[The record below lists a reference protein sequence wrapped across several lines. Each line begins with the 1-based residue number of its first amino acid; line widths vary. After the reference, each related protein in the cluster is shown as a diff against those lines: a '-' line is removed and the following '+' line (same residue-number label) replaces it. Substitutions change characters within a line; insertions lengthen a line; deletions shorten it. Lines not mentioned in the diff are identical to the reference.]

1 MRKIGFVLIVTLI
14 LILSLTLVACD
25 KNGGKEK
32 SLCEKFQAEKIEL
45 NVAVMSD
52 THYLSPSLV
61 GDYAYESFGEKMSDA
76 KTYEIAVAIIRS
88 ALDKVSDGGYDALII
103 TGDLCDNH
111 AVQNHEE
118 MSALLKT
125 YAGEKGLKIFV
136 VPGNHDVAPEGYYGY
151 KYTASGK
158 EKVESLQD
166 TEKGIVQ
173 SFKDYYYDFGYNV
186 AIATHGLSYVAK
198 LGDGYRLLA
207 IDNCSE
213 DLSDETLAFIDEQ
226 LAAAEKAGDKVVA
239 AQHKPINNM
248 FGSIT
253 DILGKSHS
261 AITANAEKLTNT
273 LAGRVEILFSGHNHA
288 NDAVDLKSESGKTL
302 VEAMTGSISQSA
314 NCYKNYKFTKNYVKS
329 QTLRLEK
336 LNADYLPNYLSAADR
351 EAVLSDFNGYA
362 TKRIGIFAKHEVDEL
377 NLVQTLE
384 KVIFGAEEV
393 PAAADECIKEIVA
406 FLDKPLYGNDS
417 IESFFKEYAV
427 DFPESKYATVY
438 EAAAKVGENIFYGGE
453 NQKDG
458 VELKVVELAFVGIVA
473 KIYASELFDNLDSIG
488 GNIKGRAEKCD
499 DVVKTLLKSGRI
511 DLYKSGLINA
521 VLKFKKI
528 NSLLSEN
535 TVLRATVAIPKSLK
549 YTSVSQ
555 LSKTIEA
562 LISTAKGLA
571 MLGNID
577 LSDCFE
583 TAVDDGGNRIYSG
596 VLNVRTLLHDKVF
609 LGIAKSFVVD
619 SDVPDRDFVLSPSNG
634 KWEKAK

>member
-25 KNGGKEK
+25 KNGDEKSLYEMFGKEK
-32 SLCEKFQAEKIEL
+32 VKL
-45 NVAVMSD
+45 NIAVMSD

-111 AVQNHEE
+111 AVQNHAE

-125 YAGEKGLKIFV
+125 YADEKGLKIFV

-151 KYTASGK
+151 KYTSSGK

-166 TEKGIVQ
+166 TAKGIVQ
-173 SFKDYYYDFGYNV
+173 SFKDYYYDFGYNG

-198 LGDGYRLLA
+198 LDNGYRLLS

-213 DLSDETLAFIDEQ
+213 DLSGETLAFIDEQ
-226 LAAAEKAGDKVVA
+226 LDAAKKAGDKVIA

-248 FGSIT
+248 FGAIT
-253 DILGKSHS
+253 DIMGKTHS
-261 AITANAEKLTNT
+261 AITANANELTNL
-273 LAGRVEILFSGHNHA
+273 LAGRVEILLSGHNHA
-288 NDAVDLKSESGKTL
+288 NDTVALTGEDGKTL
-302 VEAMTGSISQSA
+302 VEAMTGSLSQSA

-336 LNADYLPNYLSAADR
+336 LNADYLPNYLSAADK
-351 EAVLSDFNGYA
+351 ASVINDFNGYA
-362 TKRIGIFAKHEVDEL
+362 TKRVGDFARQKVDEL
-377 NLVQTLE
+377 NLVQTIG

-393 PAAADECIKEIVA
+393 PAAANECIKEIVA
-406 FLDKPLYGNDS
+406 FLNKPLYGNDS
-417 IESFFKEYAV
+417 IESFFKKYEAE
-427 DFPESKYATVY
+427 FPQSGYATVY

-458 VELKVVELAFVGIVA
+458 VELKVVELAFIGIVA

-499 DVVKTLLKSGRI
+499 DVVKTLLKSGKI
-511 DLYKSGLINA
+511 DLYGSGLINA

-535 TVLRATVAIPKSLK
+535 AVLRATVAIPKSLK

-562 LISTAKGLA
+562 LISVAKGLA

-596 VLNVRTLLHDKVF
+596 VLNLKTLLHDKVF

>member
-111 AVQNHEE
+111 AVQNHAE

-125 YAGEKGLKIFV
+125 YADEKGLKIFV

-151 KYTASGK
+151 KYTSSGK

-166 TEKGIVQ
+166 TAKGIVQ
-173 SFKDYYYDFGYNV
+173 SFKDYYYDFGYNG

-198 LGDGYRLLA
+198 LGDGYRLLS

-213 DLSDETLAFIDEQ
+213 DLSAETLAFIDEQ
-226 LAAAEKAGDKVVA
+226 LDAAKKAGDKVIA

-248 FGSIT
+248 FGAIT
-253 DILGKSHS
+253 DIMGKTHS
-261 AITANAEKLTNT
+261 AITANANELTNL
-273 LAGRVEILFSGHNHA
+273 LAGRVEILLSGHNHA
-288 NDAVDLKSESGKTL
+288 NDTVALTGEDGKTL
-302 VEAMTGSISQSA
+302 VEAMTGSLSQSA

-336 LNADYLPNYLSAADR
+336 LNADYLPNYLSAADK
-351 EAVLSDFNGYA
+351 ASVINDFNGYA
-362 TKRIGIFAKHEVDEL
+362 TKRVGDFARQKVDEL
-377 NLVQTLE
+377 NLVQTIG
-384 KVIFGAEEV
+384 KVILGAEEV
-393 PAAADECIKEIVA
+393 PAAANECIKEIVA
-406 FLDKPLYGNDS
+406 FLNKPLYGNDS
-417 IESFFKEYAV
+417 IESFFKKYEAE
-427 DFPESKYATVY
+427 FPQSGYATVY

-458 VELKVVELAFVGIVA
+458 VELKVVELAFIGIVA

-488 GNIKGRAEKCD
+488 GNIKDRAEKCD

-511 DLYKSGLINA
+511 DLYGSGLINS

-535 TVLRATVAIPKSLK
+535 AVLRATVAIPKSLK

-562 LISTAKGLA
+562 LISVAKGLA
-571 MLGNID
+571 ILGNID

-583 TAVDDGGNRIYSG
+583 SAVDDGGNRIYSG

>member
-25 KNGGKEK
+25 KNGDEKSLYEMFGKEK
-32 SLCEKFQAEKIEL
+32 VKL
-45 NVAVMSD
+45 NIAVMSD

-111 AVQNHEE
+111 AVQNHAE

-125 YAGEKGLKIFV
+125 YADEKGLKIFV

-151 KYTASGK
+151 KYTSSEK

-173 SFKDYYYDFGYNV
+173 SFKDYYYDFGYNG

-198 LGDGYRLLA
+198 LGDGYRLLS

-226 LAAAEKAGDKVVA
+226 LDAAKKAGDKVIA

-248 FGSIT
+248 FGAIT
-253 DILGKSHS
+253 DIMGKTHS
-261 AITANAEKLTNT
+261 AITANANELTNL
-273 LAGRVEILFSGHNHA
+273 LAGRVEILLSGHNHA
-288 NDAVDLKSESGKTL
+288 NDTVALTGEDGKTL
-302 VEAMTGSISQSA
+302 VEAMTGSLSQSA

-336 LNADYLPNYLSAADR
+336 LNADYLPNYLSAADK
-351 EAVLSDFNGYA
+351 ASVINDFNGYA
-362 TKRIGIFAKHEVDEL
+362 TKRVGDFARQKVDEL
-377 NLVQTLE
+377 NLVQTIG

-393 PAAADECIKEIVA
+393 PAAANDCIKEIVA
-406 FLDKPLYGNDS
+406 FLNKPLYGNDS
-417 IESFFKEYAV
+417 IEAFFKKYEAEFPQSGYAN
-427 DFPESKYATVY
+427 VY

-458 VELKVVELAFVGIVA
+458 VELKVVELAFIGIVA

-499 DVVKTLLKSGRI
+499 DVVKTLLKSGKI
-511 DLYKSGLINA
+511 DLYGSGLINS

-535 TVLRATVAIPKSLK
+535 AVLRATVAIPKSLK

-562 LISTAKGLA
+562 LISVAKGLA

-583 TAVDDGGNRIYSG
+583 TTVDDGGNRIYSG
-596 VLNVRTLLHDKVF
+596 VLNLKTLLHDKVF